1 MQMQFQGKSST
12 TFFQINK
19 QTKMGERI
27 DSTSTK
33 SQFFNLD
40 LTVLKKIIAYNNLVA
55 YYYDRLNQLRKMM
68 NS

>member
-1 MQMQFQGKSST
+1 
-12 TFFQINK
+12 
-19 QTKMGERI
+19 MGERI

>member
-40 LTVLKKIIAYNNLVA
+40 LTVLNKIIAYNNLVA
-55 YYYDRLNQLRKMM
+55 YYYNCLNQLRKMM